1 MAMRASKACYSK
13 VAFIGLGRMGVKM
26 AQNLL
31 PKYEVVGFDVS
42 EAGRTAA
49 SAHFEVAS
57 TLHESTANADF
68 VVSSLPVSAIVEDT
82 VDDIMAAGALKE
94 GAVWVDTTS
103 GVPSVSNRIWTKL
116 DSVGVKFLD
125 CGVAGGPL
133 AAEKGTLSAMVGG
146 ESGDLAKVQP
156 LLDMMMAK
164 VVHIG
169 PVGSGHAVKAVNNT
183 LLATNI
189 WTTYEGLII
198 LARMGVDL
206 EKALDAINC
215 SSGRSLVTEERV
227 PRHVLNRKF
236 DFGFSLGL
244 MRKDVEIC
252 MRAINDLD
260 IPSPVLRQIAA
271 FWQIGEVSLGKDVDH
286 MEVVKILEEMSG
298 ARVEKKNK
306 AWPNLQTVLD
316 DTEDLESVQSA
327 EMELN
332 ALMAQVKAKK
342 AQLQERE
349 FPLRSLTSDAQT
361 KS

>member
-1 MAMRASKACYSK
+1 
-13 VAFIGLGRMGVKM
+13 
-26 AQNLL
+26 
-31 PKYEVVGFDVS
+31 
-42 EAGRTAA
+42 
-49 SAHFEVAS
+49 
-57 TLHESTANADF
+57 
-68 VVSSLPVSAIVEDT
+68 
-82 VDDIMAAGALKE
+82 
-94 GAVWVDTTS
+94 
-103 GVPSVSNRIWTKL
+103 
-116 DSVGVKFLD
+116 
-125 CGVAGGPL
+125 
-133 AAEKGTLSAMVGG
+133 
-146 ESGDLAKVQP
+146 
-156 LLDMMMAK
+156 
-164 VVHIG
+164 
-169 PVGSGHAVKAVNNT
+169 
-183 LLATNI
+183 
-189 WTTYEGLII
+189 
-198 LARMGVDL
+198 
-206 EKALDAINC
+206 
-215 SSGRSLVTEERV
+215 
-227 PRHVLNRKF
+227 
-236 DFGFSLGL
+236 